1 MAFIKVQKVV
11 KDSAGSV
18 VSGSAAIVES
28 VYVPGKQN
36 HSRQRV
42 RERLGKVIYLAE
54 DKKSGIFLSPTRG
67 LVQYNVLS
75 DVFSSVE
82 SDAKLAKCSNFFP
95 NPEIHTVFGDSYL
108 LLKFLEKQGILAV
121 LRTVFI
127 KDELFERVLAHVLHG
142 ILKDGSKIS
151 CDDFIEK
158 SFASYL
164 LDNLATCSLHSDTAF
179 FSAMGDDQVRL
190 SFFKNFIQFMRKKN
204 PEFGKGCYVD
214 STPLPNQIENN
225 PFNALCCHGRS
236 SSEIQIRL
244 ILVLD
249 EEIGL
254 PVWYDIIPGNLLDL
268 SAVMTVVNDVA
279 LSLDIEID
287 SVVLDAGYVCEPLIE
302 TFHIG
307 CAKSMI
313 SRMPARRGYPF
324 KILYWHFKSEFNRG
338 KYQFARGDHAYFG
351 QKKRI
356 TLFGKYDEYAYVY
369 VDHNNA
375 LLRFREYL
383 TEHEDEYQQM
393 KESDQDWMTVKYGY
407 FVLLSNVDTTP
418 EDLLYRYFCR
428 TEIETVFKTS
438 KEYLDLLPLSKWSDL
453 TVRGKILHDIIDTII
468 LLLLRKEMAST
479 GVSTSR
485 LFGKTQSLMCTLG
498 ADGKVLVQ
506 VPNKHVKSFYSL
518 FGFEVPSRV
527 DLGTS

>member
-164 LDNLATCSLHSDTAF
+164 LDNLATCSLHSDTA
-179 FSAMGDDQVRL
+179 
-190 SFFKNFIQFMRKKN
+190 
-204 PEFGKGCYVD
+204 
-214 STPLPNQIENN
+214 
-225 PFNALCCHGRS
+225 S
-236 SSEIQIRL
+236 SR
-244 ILVLD
+244 
-249 EEIGL
+249 
-254 PVWYDIIPGNLLDL
+254 PW
-268 SAVMTVVNDVA
+268 VMTRFDFRFSRI
-279 LSLDIEID
+279 LS
-287 SVVLDAGYVCEPLIE
+287 
-302 TFHIG
+302 
-307 CAKSMI
+307 
-313 SRMPARRGYPF
+313 
-324 KILYWHFKSEFNRG
+324 
-338 KYQFARGDHAYFG
+338 
-351 QKKRI
+351 
-356 TLFGKYDEYAYVY
+356 
-369 VDHNNA
+369 
-375 LLRFREYL
+375 
-383 TEHEDEYQQM
+383 
-393 KESDQDWMTVKYGY
+393 
-407 FVLLSNVDTTP
+407 
-418 EDLLYRYFCR
+418 
-428 TEIETVFKTS
+428 
-438 KEYLDLLPLSKWSDL
+438 
-453 TVRGKILHDIIDTII
+453 
-468 LLLLRKEMAST
+468 
-479 GVSTSR
+479 
-485 LFGKTQSLMCTLG
+485 SL
-498 ADGKVLVQ
+498 
-506 VPNKHVKSFYSL
+506 
-518 FGFEVPSRV
+518 
-527 DLGTS
+527 